1 MGINTSLSRIPVF
14 KWSCI
19 ILFSCMDGWRWV
31 ELHDLHRGTAVRK
44 FTVGPLAQWK
54 LEKGKLHPVAKF
66 HEKYVPACNIDISVI
81 VYRTLSQRGQG
92 GRWM

>member
-14 KWSCI
+14 KWSCTM
-19 ILFSCMDGWRWV
+19 LFSCMDGWRWV
-31 ELHDLHRGTAVRK
+31 ELHDFHRVTAVRK
-44 FTVGPLAQWK
+44 FTVGPWPNGSLRK
-54 LEKGKLHPVAKF
+54 VNCILLPNSRE
-66 HEKYVPACNIDISVI
+66 VPACNIDISVI